1 MFSPRFGQRITT
13 QSEQSLSSIY
23 RLSAKGMP
31 GLTVSAGERQGPF
44 LVAKWRTEIAVF
56 ALVAFS
62 WQSISAESPALK
74 PAAVQTSSIEQP
86 PSGAN
91 AITQA
96 AVRSGVLNCVSRIN
110 QVTNFVGAGSNT
122 SGAVLFLPPAQP
134 DQRLVA
140 LSMEV
145 KSGALTSY
153 VSANFAPN
161 QANGCGA
168 VYDAVTWWPDS
179 CDAVANRSFGTLR
192 KIGALQREI
201 IVLDGGQAT
210 KVFLMPAGKG
220 CVSIKKEV
228 VL

>member
-1 MFSPRFGQRITT
+1 MFRIH
-13 QSEQSLSSIY
+13 
-23 RLSAKGMP
+23 R
-31 GLTVSAGERQGPF
+31 
-44 LVAKWRTEIAVF
+44 LVAKDISGLSVLAGDRQGVLPVSQWRAAIALSAF
-56 ALVAFS
+56 VAFPG
-62 WQSISAESPALK
+62 QSISAEPLVPKSATTQAI
-74 PAAVQTSSIEQP
+74 AAEVP

-110 QVTNFVGAGSNT
+110 QVTNFVGAGTST
-122 SGAVLFLPPAQP
+122 SGAVLFVPPAQP
-134 DQRLVA
+134 DQRLAA

-145 KSGALTSY
+145 RNGALTSY

-179 CDAVANRSFGTLR
+179 CDTVANRSFGTLR
-192 KIGALQREI
+192 KIGAVQREI
-201 IVLDGGQAT
+201 VVLDGGQAT